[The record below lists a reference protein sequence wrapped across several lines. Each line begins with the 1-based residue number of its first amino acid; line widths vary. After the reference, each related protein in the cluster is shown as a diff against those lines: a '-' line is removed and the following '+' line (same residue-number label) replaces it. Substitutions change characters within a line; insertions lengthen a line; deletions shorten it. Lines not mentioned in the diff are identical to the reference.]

1 MIARRLSARE
11 MEVARLI
18 AEDLADKEVA
28 DILQISI
35 RTVQCYLDRIAHK
48 IGAAHATVARRRA
61 IRVWVE
67 NAESESI
74 RAA

>member
-1 MIARRLSARE
+1 MSARLSARE

-35 RTVQCYLDRIAHK
+35 RTVQSYLDRIARK
-48 IGAAHATVARRRA
+48 IGAVRATVARRRA
-61 IRVWVE
+61 IRQWVE
-67 NAESESI
+67 DAESET
-74 RAA
+74 RHAA